1 MCKNISKFKKENV
14 KKAILKG
21 EQYVT
26 HYSNKLIAAKK
37 QLIDFD
43 CKCKIKC
50 ATTLTFN
57 QKKEIFD
64 RYYALKS
71 HSQQFL
77 FLKPLVIPI
86 TYNKT
91 KYQKMHYFIET
102 KSENNQVLNN

>member
-1 MCKNISKFKKENV
+1 MSKNISKFKKENV

-71 HSQQFL
+71 HSQQFYFSNHWL
-77 FLKPLVIPI
+77 FPSLTIKLSIKKCIISSKPRV
-86 TYNKT
+86 KT
-91 KYQKMHYFIET
+91 IRY
-102 KSENNQVLNN
+102 